1 MVPGVVG
8 VGSPSEV
15 APVRPG
21 VRGPVLTGPVLIGT
35 AGKVAEAATLVLLA
49 TVVPRVLGPAGYGRF
64 SVALTIVTLGSLAMT
79 LGGST
84 LLSRY
89 VPAAPPAD
97 RAAVALALTVRLA
110 RNRALVFVAP
120 VVASVVLAV
129 VAPAAF
135 PPLVVAC
142 VLLALGL
149 NVAATLVLQ
158 ADLGLGRPLGWC
170 LRYPVQNAVL
180 VAVVLPLHEDLG
192 LTGGAVAL
200 LASAVAGVAVAAAA
214 SGPLRAAAGRRVAP
228 PEGALRFGLLQAGGG
243 ALTQF
248 VHRGG
253 VLAVVLLTG
262 SAVQTGFAALPIGIA
277 LAATYAVAQLFTV
290 TLPVVTGHA
299 DGEQALRRLA
309 GLLLVPVAAGA
320 VGSALVVDTVVP
332 VVFGAAYA
340 GSAAAFL
347 PAIAMVVLAPV
358 NALAVQASA
367 LRLRPAAILY
377 AGLAGAAVF
386 VAVCLLAVPGWGAA
400 GATTAAL
407 AGTAAT
413 AAASLLLLPGAV
425 GARLA
430 LCTTAAVAAVLVL
443 G

>member
-1 MVPGVVG
+1 MTA
-8 VGSPSEV
+8 S
-15 APVRPG
+15 
-21 VRGPVLTGPVLIGT
+21 VRGPVLIGA

-49 TVVPRVLGPAGYGRF
+49 TVVPRVLGPAEYGRF

-97 RAAVALALTVRLA
+97 RAAVALALTLRLA
-110 RNRALVFVAP
+110 RNRAALFACVVAAGGVLALVAP
-120 VVASVVLAV
+120 GT
-129 VAPAAF
+129 F

-158 ADLGLGRPLGWC
+158 ADLGLGRALGWS

-180 VAVVLPLHEDLG
+180 VAVVLVLHEELG
-192 LTGGAVAL
+192 LAGGAVAI
-200 LASAVAGVAVAAAA
+200 LASAVAGVVVAAAA
-214 SGPLRAAAGRRVAP
+214 SATAARGRRTPGRTARRRAALRAPAGRWRGADPVRAARRGARRRPAHRIGRGDRLRRARRSGSRWP
-228 PEGALRFGLLQAGGG
+228 PPTRSLSCSPWPCRC
-243 ALTQF
+243 
-248 VHRGG
+248 
-253 VLAVVLLTG
+253 
-262 SAVQTGFAALPIGIA
+262 SP
-277 LAATYAVAQLFTV
+277 
-290 TLPVVTGHA
+290 HA
-299 DGEQALRRLA
+299 DDGEPALRRLA
-309 GLLLVPVAAGA
+309 CLLLVPVAAGA
-320 VGSALVVDTVVP
+320 VASTLVVDTVVP

-340 GSAAAFL
+340 DAAAAFV

-367 LRLRPAAILY
+367 LRLRPDATLY

-386 VAVCLLAVPGWGAA
+386 VAVCLATVPGWGAA

-407 AGTAAT
+407 AGTAAS
-413 AAASLLLLPGAV
+413 ALASRLLLPGAV
-425 GARLA
+425 GARLT
-430 LCTTAAVAAVLVL
+430 LCSAAAVAAVLAVGVL
-443 G
+443 A

>member
-1 MVPGVVG
+1 
-8 VGSPSEV
+8 
-15 APVRPG
+15 
-21 VRGPVLTGPVLIGT
+21 VLIGA

-49 TVVPRVLGPAGYGRF
+49 TVVPRVLGPAAYGRF

-97 RAAVALALTVRLA
+97 RAAVALALTLRLA
-110 RNRALVFVAP
+110 RNRAALFACVVAAGGALALVAP
-120 VVASVVLAV
+120 GT
-129 VAPAAF
+129 F

-149 NVAATLVLQ
+149 SVAATLVLQ
-158 ADLGLGRPLGWC
+158 ADLGLGRALGWS

-180 VAVVLPLHEDLG
+180 VAVVLVLHEDLG
-192 LTGGAVAL
+192 LAGGAVAIV
-200 LASAVAGVAVAAAA
+200 ASAVAGVLVAAAA
-214 SGPLRAAAGRRVAP
+214 SGPLRGAAGRRVAP
-228 PEGALRFGLLQAGGG
+228 PDGALRFGLLQAGGG

-262 SAVQTGFAALPIGIA
+262 SAVETGYAALPIGIA

-290 TLPVVTGHA
+290 ALPVLSA
-299 DGEQALRRLA
+299 RDDGEPALRRLA
-309 GLLLVPVAAGA
+309 GLLLVPLAAGA
-320 VGSALVVDTVVP
+320 VASTLVVDAVVP

-340 GSAAAFL
+340 DAAAAFL

-367 LRLRPAAILY
+367 LRLRPDAALY
-377 AGLAGAAVF
+377 AGLAAAAVF
-386 VAVCLLAVPGWGAA
+386 VAVCLATVPGWGAA

-407 AGTAAT
+407 AGTAAS
-413 AAASLLLLPGAV
+413 AVASLLLLPGAV
-425 GARLA
+425 GARLT
-430 LCTTAAVAAVLVL
+430 LCSAAAIAAVLAV
-443 G
+443 GVIG